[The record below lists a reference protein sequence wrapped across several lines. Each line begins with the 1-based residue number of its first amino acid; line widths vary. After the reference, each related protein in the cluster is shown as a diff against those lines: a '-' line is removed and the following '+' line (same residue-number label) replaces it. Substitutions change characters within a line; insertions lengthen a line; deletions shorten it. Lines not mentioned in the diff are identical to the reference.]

1 LTTSPNVNYPL
12 SIFSWNAN
20 GLRQHL
26 NELQHI
32 LSETNTDIAL
42 ISETHF
48 TPNTCAKIYGF
59 NAYFSCHPDGTAHA
73 GAAIYIKSNI
83 SHHSLPPY
91 STTHIQAV
99 SVSLVV
105 PNIIPVTVSAVYC
118 PPGLII
124 TSDHF
129 SNYFSTLG
137 HRFISGGDF
146 NSKNPAWGN
155 RSPNTRG

>member
-1 LTTSPNVNYPL
+1 MTTSPNVNYPL

-20 GLRQHL
+20 GLRQHI

-32 LSETNTDIAL
+32 LSETNADIAL

-83 SHHSLPPY
+83 PIIHHPP
-91 STTHIQAV
+91 TLHLTFRQ
-99 SVSLVV
+99 
-105 PNIIPVTVSAVYC
+105 PVF
-118 PPGLII
+118 
-124 TSDHF
+124 H
-129 SNYFSTLG
+129 
-137 HRFISGGDF
+137 
-146 NSKNPAWGN
+146 
-155 RSPNTRG
+155 